1 MQILRAEKASALR
14 MTTSRKGFCFATYA
28 FVVARMSH
36 FATTSHGMVLTPWV
50 CRLKI
55 EQEPTAQKAPRRPRG
70 RLRRGSLSIA
80 AVGGIVGG
88 MVELP
93 MEAGRLR
100 VPLASMPFT

>member
-1 MQILRAEKASALR
+1 
-14 MTTSRKGFCFATYA
+14 
-28 FVVARMSH
+28 MSH
-36 FATTSHGMVLTPWV
+36 FATTSHGMVVTPWV

-55 EQEPTAQKAPRRPRG
+55 EQKPTAQKAC
-70 RLRRGSLSIA
+70 LGSLSIA